1 MSYFQ
6 GLVSPTNLENA
17 RKKQAGK
24 QRTWFTLTVDGLNFV
39 LYQVISSSIIIVSL
53 IILQGILGN
62 DFLNGLG
69 IVG

>member
-24 QRTWFTLTVDGLNFV
+24 QCTWFTLTVDGLNFV